1 LSIVCD
7 LERTNQ
13 LNLLP
18 DQDLVDLCLPIES
31 YQVTKNPFYFKPEA
45 GYFSGRDQ
53 LFPGEIWR
61 RDRKAVAVQCVHKTM
76 EDYFTS
82 LRLATFTKMPE
93 VYELKINQKHLEL
106 DPEFFTP
113 LIDLPLHVAFKIQK

>member
-1 LSIVCD
+1 
-7 LERTNQ
+7 
-13 LNLLP
+13 
-18 DQDLVDLCLPIES
+18 
-31 YQVTKNPFYFKPEA
+31 
-45 GYFSGRDQ
+45 FSGRDQ

-82 LRLATFTKMPE
+82 LRLAAFTKMPE
-93 VYELKINQKHLEL
+93 VYELKINQEHLEL